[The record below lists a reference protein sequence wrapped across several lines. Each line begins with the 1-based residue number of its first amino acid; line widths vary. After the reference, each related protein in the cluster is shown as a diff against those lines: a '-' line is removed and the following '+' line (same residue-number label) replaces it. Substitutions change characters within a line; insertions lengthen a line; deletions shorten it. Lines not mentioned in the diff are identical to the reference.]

1 MASET
6 RKPDSVNINHTV
18 KFINFK
24 KINRSQNLKRCWWFS
39 FSINI

>member
-6 RKPDSVNINHTV
+6 RKPNSVNINHTV

-24 KINRSQNLKRCWWFS
+24 KLIEAK
-39 FSINI
+39 I